1 MYLLAHITEQKTE
14 LILDMTQQRKLPK
27 QSEVFRY
34 RVNPTPI
41 NPNWKEVVTSLRG
54 AREKLN
60 LSQAALADKIGC
72 ADSLVGKWERY
83 ERLPSGFMFLDWIE
97 AVGCEIKINDIM

>member
-1 MYLLAHITEQKTE
+1 L
-14 LILDMTQQRKLPK
+14 TQQVKLPK
-27 QSEVFRY
+27 QSELFHY
-34 RVNPTPI
+34 RATPVPI
-41 NPNWKEVVTSLRG
+41 NKNWKEVVSSLRG
-54 AREKLN
+54 ARERLN
-60 LSQAALADKIGC
+60 LSQEALADKIGC